1 MPPSFLDT
9 NILLRHLLQDNV
21 SFSPK
26 ATAIIGRVEQGELTV
41 HTTDTVVFEAV
52 FTLQRMY
59 RQPRER
65 IAATLLPILDLPGIV
80 LPGKRDYREVFGLY
94 CSTSV
99 GFADCYHAVRMRRLG
114 ITEVFS
120 FDRDF
125 DRLPGLRR
133 RED

>member
-1 MPPSFLDT
+1 MPPAFLDT
-9 NILLRHLLQDNV
+9 NILLRHVLQDNA
-21 SFSPK
+21 SLSPN
-26 ATAIIGRVEQGELTV
+26 ATTIIGRIEQGELQV
-41 HTTDTVVFEAV
+41 QTTDTVVFETG

-59 RQPRER
+59 KQPRER

-80 LPGKRDYREVFGLY
+80 LPGKRYYREVFDLY

-99 GFADCYHAVRMRRLG
+99 GFADCYHAVLMRRLG

-125 DRLPGLRR
+125 DRLPGIRR